1 MENSPPEWRYWR
13 MEVETKKVDQGDL
26 GQEIEE
32 YQRTLHG
39 GKRI

>member
-1 MENSPPEWRYWR
+1 MEDAPPEWRR
-13 MEVETKKVDQGDL
+13 MEAETKKVDQGDL
-26 GQEIEE
+26 GNEIEE